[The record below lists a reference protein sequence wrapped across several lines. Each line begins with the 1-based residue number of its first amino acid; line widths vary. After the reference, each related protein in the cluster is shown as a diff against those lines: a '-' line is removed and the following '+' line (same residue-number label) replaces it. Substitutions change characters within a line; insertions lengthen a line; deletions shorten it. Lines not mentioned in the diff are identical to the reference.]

1 MGKLLISGKA
11 RLEGDLRV
19 HGAKNA
25 ALPILA
31 AALLGETETI
41 LHECPMIS
49 DVSCMLDALRL
60 LGCRVRQ
67 EGNTVIID
75 SSEITND
82 TLPEELMRKLR
93 ASITFMGALIGR
105 LGHVQLGYPGGCVN

>member
-1 MGKLLISGKA
+1 MGKLLIEGRP

-31 AALLGETETI
+31 ATLLGKGESV
-41 LHECPMIS
+41 LHECPDIS
-49 DVSCMLDALRL
+49 DVQYMLEALQL
-60 LGCRVRQ
+60 LGCRVKR
-67 EGNTVIID
+67 EGSTVTVD
-75 SSEITND
+75 ATTVTGN

-105 LGHVQLGYPGGCVN
+105 TGSVHLSYPGGYVN

>member
-1 MGKLLISGKA
+1 MGKLLVSGRE

-31 AALLGETETI
+31 AALLGETETV

-49 DVSCMLDALRL
+49 DVCCMLDALRL
-60 LGCRVRQ
+60 LGCQVKQ
-67 EGNTVIID
+67 EGNTVTINTATLTGD
-75 SSEITND
+75 S
-82 TLPEELMRKLR
+82 LPEELMRKLR

-105 LGHVQLGYPGGCVN
+105 LGHVQLSYPGGCVN

>member
-1 MGKLLISGKA
+1 MGKLLVSGGE
-11 RLEGDLRV
+11 RLEGDLRI

-31 AALLGETETI
+31 ATLLGETESV
-41 LHECPMIS
+41 LYDCPMIS
-49 DVSCMLDALRL
+49 DVTYMLDALRL
-60 LGCRVRQ
+60 LGCRVKQ
-67 EGNTVIID
+67 EGNTVTVD
-75 SSEITND
+75 SSNLTGN

-105 LGHVQLGYPGGCVN
+105 LGSVQLSYPGGCAN

>member
-1 MGKLLISGKA
+1 MGKLLISGRE

-31 AALLGETETI
+31 ATLLGKTESV

-49 DVSCMLDALRL
+49 DVKYMLDALRL
-60 LGCRVRQ
+60 LGCQVKQ
-67 EGNTVIID
+67 EGNTV
-75 SSEITND
+75 TVNATHLTGN

-105 LGHVQLGYPGGCVN
+105 LGSVQLSYPGGCVN